1 MDTETRI
8 EAVFGPRVAAHGRD
22 IAAATE
28 EQDWWNKI
36 VANAPVDDDLAPEVS
51 AAVVLMRAYPAHVS
65 AVRAADT
72 LVYLLAAGLPIACDD
87 VCALTGAPESVADRA
102 ALSLVV
108 SGVLSVHCP
117 VFDIATYAP
126 GPSWETVTPN
136 HVARCLGRRRPG

>member
-1 MDTETRI
+1 MDAETRI
-8 EAVFGPRVAAHGRD
+8 EAAFGPRVAAHGRD

-28 EQDWWNKI
+28 EQYWWYKL
-36 VANAPVDDDLAPEVS
+36 VDNAPVDGDLAPEVA
-51 AAVVLMRAYPAHVS
+51 AAVVLMRTYPAHVS
-65 AVRAADT
+65 AARAADT

-117 VFDIATYAP
+117 AFDIATYAP
-126 GPSWETVTPN
+126 GPNWEMVTPSY
-136 HVARCLGRRRPG
+136 VARCLGRRRLG